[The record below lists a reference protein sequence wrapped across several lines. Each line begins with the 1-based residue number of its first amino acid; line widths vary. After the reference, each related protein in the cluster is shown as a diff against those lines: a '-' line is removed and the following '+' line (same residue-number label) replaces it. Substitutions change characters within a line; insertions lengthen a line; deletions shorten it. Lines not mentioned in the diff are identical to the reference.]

1 MKKETVDDLI
11 SDIESNINV
20 GFLST
25 DNESL
30 AKACKKF
37 LIHMGYKVID
47 PIKYTYNIKKLD
59 DLFDLFYALLEYNHP
74 ELVDAHRN
82 MNRDRALAKRFLDS
96 RMDAGNLNK
105 KQALCECAEIIKT
118 VFDREDDFNFNLP
131 LSFEMFGQKSAG
143 WITKKAIY
151 IMNSEK
157 EKRDIKIVEGIQ
169 DKYIEEYLKEHNE
182 ENIGF
187 DIDEILENIEKEKV

>member
-59 DLFDLFYALLEYNHP
+59 DLFDLFYALLE
-74 ELVDAHRN
+74 
-82 MNRDRALAKRFLDS
+82 
-96 RMDAGNLNK
+96 
-105 KQALCECAEIIKT
+105 
-118 VFDREDDFNFNLP
+118 
-131 LSFEMFGQKSAG
+131 
-143 WITKKAIY
+143 
-151 IMNSEK
+151 
-157 EKRDIKIVEGIQ
+157 
-169 DKYIEEYLKEHNE
+169 
-182 ENIGF
+182 
-187 DIDEILENIEKEKV
+187 

>member
-1 MKKETVDDLI
+1 
-11 SDIESNINV
+11 
-20 GFLST
+20 
-25 DNESL
+25 
-30 AKACKKF
+30 
-37 LIHMGYKVID
+37 
-47 PIKYTYNIKKLD
+47 
-59 DLFDLFYALLEYNHP
+59 
-74 ELVDAHRN
+74 
-82 MNRDRALAKRFLDS
+82 
-96 RMDAGNLNK
+96 MDAGNLNK
-105 KQALCECAEIIKT
+105 KQALCECAEIINT

-131 LSFEMFGQKSAG
+131 LSFEMFGQQSAG

-169 DKYIEEYLKEHNE
+169 DKYIEEYLKEHSE